1 MKSMPPSGALGVTM
15 DDDALIEAEI
25 AQQLDQINLEA
36 DDFQFD
42 ENEVDFQDDDLDFP
56 LEDQEVVL
64 PAEMSDYINQ
74 IQRQASDFEKELA
87 ECDELIQHQT
97 PGPKTLLNEDE
108 LSDLEQLARERGVS
122 PETYRKRVLEE
133 EEDFTLTDYSTLV
146 SDDKDQQTDANDNSM
161 ALVHLNERQLE
172 FQKIFQENLRKMEET
187 QKQREERLQR
197 EIQEDKKREW
207 DDFEEKEKKWMDK
220 FASLQKEETQLVA
233 ERKMQ
238 QEKFE
243 IELKDKEN
251 QFERELKYYEEEIK
265 KLETETKQEQEQL
278 DLERSEELKRQEV
291 KQQTSATK
299 IQAGFR
305 GYRVRKLHRKTL
317 DERREERAKN
327 WEEERVK
334 EVEEEIQRQKEEDR
348 LKRVKEEEEEKE
360 KIEEE
365 ARRKAEEVAKKK
377 AEEEAKKKEE
387 EAKRKAKEEEAK
399 RKAEEEEAKRKAKE
413 EAKKKAEEEAKRKT
427 EEEMKKKAEE
437 EAKRKADEEAKKKAE
452 EAKKKAEEEAKRK
465 AEEEAKRK
473 AEEEEARKSAEEA
486 KKRLE
491 EEEKKKAEEMAK
503 RKAEEEIKKSEE
515 EAAKKIAESARE
527 EAVVESKEKKNVL
540 RKSQVRMSQE
550 TSGSP
555 RPKSAR
561 SRPKS
566 AAKRSED
573 LDIFDMDD
581 TKKLQTSAHLLQGL
595 PENLEKLRLQWIKE
609 CMPWSKVS
617 NEPWKL
623 KTGTS
628 KSMRRPTSAKK
639 LQALSEDTILM
650 AARVSTL
657 RQVTTVELRDL
668 PGCNISTLGQ
678 CWGLK
683 TLKMSKCNLTVVE
696 GLQQCKQ
703 LHYLDLQDN
712 FIQYVDL
719 KDLSNLTFL
728 DLSHNSLSSIHGL
741 SGCSNLRWLDLSK
754 NKITRIGGTESLRR
768 LHTLKLSHNQLIST
782 TGLNDTPTLQMIDM
796 SSNHLQMVEDV
807 SKLCLLQSL
816 MVSSNNLQKLPC
828 LRNHVLMRVL
838 CLDDNSIT
846 NLEDLQCDW
855 LPLLEVLNLSQNSIE
870 DLVPLNNLL
879 ILKHLDISHNQ
890 ILEVES
896 VSASVTKCVHL
907 ESLSVAGNPFT
918 ELTNLDLSLPS
929 LKRIDE
935 RVLGSGGTEVKPR
948 TSFEAM
954 CLSQTKVYTELAN
967 SLLQDVGA
975 EKSKLP
981 LDLGALCDL
990 YFKYCDTTQK
1000 LAEEHR
1006 YAHEYGEIT
1015 MAVPTAP
1022 STPKSSQR
1030 PPSSKSVRQAQR
1042 ESHLLNP
1049 KEMFERAVK
1058 TSEKGNKEGETAMNG
1073 ESLASLSGSMDGRIH
1088 AGLNEKK
1095 PPNLTAKAVKALVD
1109 EDFGVSHSS
1118 EMSDLQNVAAT
1129 KIQACWRGH
1138 RVRRRIWG
1146 TEVMGQGL
1154 DEVDQEILRELHQ
1167 AATKIQAV
1175 WRGYILRVRLEQAL
1189 EFAKFED
1196 EDDFDFQEVDLKD
1209 LNFNEEMLEDWKP
1222 PPTPQLPANHPVL
1235 GKPPIGKLS
1244 SPPGKIPSLNLGDK
1258 PQPPGNPRRAWRGM
1272 DSPLSE
1278 APQNGHVPRP
1288 PSIVSATDTHRTA
1301 MSKKEEQISEEWGF
1315 RDANTAHVMM
1325 QRAKKL
1331 KYNAERRKKLGKL
1344 DPKQRLALF
1353 RRLEETNVTRK
1364 PVSQPSRQTLPRK
1377 EYFQARQ
1384 EEIEKQDLEKRVMAN
1399 LRNSR
1404 TFEWL
1409 HNQVGS
1415 FEDQEPHLQHHPQPQ
1430 PHSVKLMR
1438 QMYDN
1443 NLPRLDPQGG
1453 RNNRLTGSPAM
1464 DLQSVD
1470 SVSLQGEMIQPPR
1483 RFSAGSE
1490 ASSGARFPPIKT
1502 NSAGSGQKRERISFR
1517 DNEVKLGIGWGGG
1530 RKRGQRM

>member
-1 MKSMPPSGALGVTM
+1 M

-108 LSDLEQLARERGVS
+108 LGILEQLARERGES

-133 EEDFTLTDYSTLV
+133 EEDFALTDYSTLV
-146 SDDKDQQTDANDNSM
+146 SDDKDQHTDANDNSM
-161 ALVHLNERQLE
+161 ALVHLDERQLE

-187 QKQREERLQR
+187 QKQREERLQQ

-265 KLETETKQEQEQL
+265 KLESETKQEQEQL

-299 IQAGFR
+299 IQACFR
-305 GYRVRKLHRKTL
+305 GY
-317 DERREERAKN
+317 
-327 WEEERVK
+327 
-334 EVEEEIQRQKEEDR
+334 
-348 LKRVKEEEEEKE
+348 
-360 KIEEE
+360 
-365 ARRKAEEVAKKK
+365 
-377 AEEEAKKKEE
+377 
-387 EAKRKAKEEEAK
+387 
-399 RKAEEEEAKRKAKE
+399 
-413 EAKKKAEEEAKRKT
+413 
-427 EEEMKKKAEE
+427 
-437 EAKRKADEEAKKKAE
+437 
-452 EAKKKAEEEAKRK
+452 
-465 AEEEAKRK
+465 
-473 AEEEEARKSAEEA
+473 
-486 KKRLE
+486 
-491 EEEKKKAEEMAK
+491 
-503 RKAEEEIKKSEE
+503 SEE

-540 RKSQVRMSQE
+540 RKSHVRMSQE

-581 TKKLQTSAHLLQGL
+581 TKKF
-595 PENLEKLRLQWIKE
+595 
-609 CMPWSKVS
+609 KVS

-683 TLKMSKCNLTVVE
+683 SLKMSKCNLTV
-696 GLQQCKQ
+696 
-703 LHYLDLQDN
+703 DN

-796 SSNHLQMVEDV
+796 SSNHLQTVEDV
-807 SKLCLLQSL
+807 S
-816 MVSSNNLQKLPC
+816 N
-828 LRNHVLMRVL
+828 
-838 CLDDNSIT
+838 
-846 NLEDLQCDW
+846 
-855 LPLLEVLNLSQNSIE
+855 IE

-918 ELTNLDLSLPS
+918 ELTDLDLSLPS

-954 CLSQTKVYTELAN
+954 CLSQTKVFTELAN
-967 SLLQDVGA
+967 SLLKDVGA

-1118 EMSDLQNVAAT
+1118 KVSDLQNVAAA

-1175 WRGYILRVRLEQAL
+1175 WRGYILRVKLEQAL

-1209 LNFNEEMLEDWKP
+1209 FNFNEEMLDDWKP

-1258 PQPPGNPRRAWRGM
+1258 PQPPGNPRSAWRGM

-1288 PSIVSATDTHRTA
+1288 PSIISATDTHRTA

-1384 EEIEKQDLEKRVMAN
+1384 EEIEKQELEKRVMAN

-1430 PHSVKLMR
+1430 PHSVCKNMDIRMNIMIKCSIKYDKTPFTNRKLMR

-1453 RNNRLTGSPAM
+1453 RNIRLTGSPAM